1 MEVIISEFAY
11 FNTIFI
17 DLGGG
22 GGIPMEDL
30 QRQNGGSRFDDP
42 ENLNEESMVT
52 KEPDADPDDPFTK
65 PTSGGLLAMFKYR

>member
-1 MEVIISEFAY
+1 
-11 FNTIFI
+11 
-17 DLGGG
+17 
-22 GGIPMEDL
+22 MEDL